1 MRGID
6 KKACRQFLEPVL
18 APNSDCGLFL
28 VSKLKYIIRT
38 AIKIVG
44 HRRLLILC
52 LYARGDTPGDR
63 PKLTYTMF
71 QASDSFITYDHRAET
86 KTKWRTAMLDNLER
100 DYNFLSTECA
110 MYSRQDELRVI
121 QFCKPYVAEP
131 LWECGFLVVLP
142 RMQQQ
147 LRDKETLQRQKN
159 RERKIRARLSG
170 LNPLPCDLEDWL
182 RRKTLPAYF
191 FYDYKKGKKAIRG
204 LCSACGQEI
213 ELTGVR
219 HNAAGV
225 CPHCGRK
232 LTMKSNKKR
241 GYIWD
246 RVTASVVQHF
256 HGDSLIIRIVKAYQD
271 FPKNAPVEMNCYEET
286 RIIIDPQKNGAL
298 GEEVYHHSSDS
309 VGITRWKKGYPP
321 VTYLFQRNFNAETC
335 GFLYCKNLS
344 RALKGTPWQYCQLR
358 EFYEGVH
365 DQMEVGP
372 YLISYHKIP
381 AIEFFVKLK
390 LFWLV
395 THVVYRRGGEKDIN
409 LNGKNLREVLQI
421 DPADLPC
428 LQKPGADIREL
439 RLIRILRAAGHQPS
453 EEFFSWVNANEL
465 TEMNQLALALNN
477 TTPHKLMRYLDQLFS
492 KLKKDTYR
500 GCAGVLSDYS
510 DYLGFCE
517 QLQYDLKNEFI
528 LFPKSFKRAHD
539 QANDLIKQHR
549 VEQYDPQIAS
559 MREELKH
566 RYQFKSDGLIVLPPR
581 SAREIVVEGQKLHHC
596 VGGYA
601 QSMAE
606 KRTII
611 LFIRQEV
618 KQNKPF
624 FTVEVQ
630 GDKIRQVRGSN
641 NRAPVPEVTAFL
653 DKWKKKKHL
662 KEAA

>member
-1 MRGID
+1 MSGID
-6 KKACRQFLEPVL
+6 KKACRQFLEPGL

-28 VSKLKYIIRT
+28 VPKLKYIIRT
-38 AIKIVG
+38 AVKIVG

-63 PKLTYTMF
+63 PKLSYTIF
-71 QASDSFITYDHRAET
+71 QSSDSFVTYDHQPDT
-86 KTKWRTAMLDNLER
+86 KTVWRTAMLENLER
-100 DYNFLSTECA
+100 EYQFLTEKCA
-110 MYSRQDELRVI
+110 FYSRPDEVRVI
-121 QFCKPYVAEP
+121 NFCKPHVAVQ
-131 LWECGFLVVLP
+131 LCDTGFFAISH
-142 RMQQQ
+142 MQQH

-159 RERKIRARLSG
+159 RERKIRSRLSG

-182 RRKTLPAYF
+182 RRKVLPAYF
-191 FYDYKKGKKAIRG
+191 FYDYRKGKKAIRG

-225 CPHCGRK
+225 CPHCDRE
-232 LTMKSNKKR
+232 LTMKANKKR

-246 RVTASVVQHF
+246 RVTATVVQRF
-256 HGDSLIIRIVKAYQD
+256 HGNSLIIRIVKAYHD
-271 FPKNAPVEMNCYEET
+271 FPKNGPVKMNCYEET

-298 GEEVYHHSSDS
+298 GEEVYHNSGDS

-321 VTYLFQRNFNAETC
+321 VSYLFQRNFNAETC

-372 YLISYHKIP
+372 YLISYRKIP

-390 LFWLV
+390 LFWLA
-395 THVVYRRGGEKDIN
+395 THVVYRQDGTKDIN
-409 LNGKNLREVLQI
+409 LDGKNLREVLQI
-421 DPADLPC
+421 DPSDLPL
-428 LQKPGADIREL
+428 LQKPGADIRDL
-439 RLIRILRAAGHQPS
+439 RLLRILRMAGHQPS
-453 EEFFSWVNANEL
+453 EEFFTWVNANEL
-465 TEMNQLALALNN
+465 TEINQLALALNN

-492 KLKKDTYR
+492 KLKKSTYR
-500 GCAGVLSDYS
+500 GCAGVLSDYR

-528 LFPKSFKRAHD
+528 LFPKNFKRAHD
-539 QANDLIKQHR
+539 QANDLIKQHQ
-549 VEQYDPQIAS
+549 VEQYDSQIAS
-559 MREELKH
+559 MQEELKH
-566 RYQFKSDGLIVLPPR
+566 RYQFKSDGLIVLPPH
-581 SAREIVVEGQKLHHC
+581 SAQEIVVEGQKLRHC

-601 QSMAE
+601 RSMAE
-606 KRTII
+606 RRTVI
-611 LFIRQEV
+611 LFIRQEA
-618 KQNKPF
+618 KRNKPF

-641 NRAPVPEVTAFL
+641 NRKPVPEVSAFL

-662 KEAA
+662 DDAA

>member
-1 MRGID
+1 MSGID
-6 KKACRQFLEPVL
+6 KKACRQFLEPGL

-28 VSKLKYIIRT
+28 VPKLKYIIRT
-38 AIKIVG
+38 AVKIVG

-63 PKLTYTMF
+63 PKLSYTIF
-71 QASDSFITYDHRAET
+71 QSSDSFVTYDHQPDT
-86 KTKWRTAMLDNLER
+86 KTVWRTAMLENLER
-100 DYNFLSTECA
+100 EYQFLTEKCA
-110 MYSRQDELRVI
+110 FYSRPDEVRVI
-121 QFCKPYVAEP
+121 NFCKPHVAVQ
-131 LWECGFLVVLP
+131 LCDTGFSTISH
-142 RMQQQ
+142 MQQH

-159 RERKIRARLSG
+159 RERKIRSRLSG

-182 RRKTLPAYF
+182 RRKVLPAYF
-191 FYDYKKGKKAIRG
+191 FYDYRKGKKAIRG

-225 CPHCGRK
+225 CPHCGRE
-232 LTMKSNKKR
+232 LTMKANKKR

-246 RVTASVVQHF
+246 RVTATVVQRF
-256 HGDSLIIRIVKAYQD
+256 HGNSLIIRIVKAYHD
-271 FPKNAPVEMNCYEET
+271 FPKNGPVKMNCYEET

-298 GEEVYHHSSDS
+298 GEEVYHNSGDS

-321 VTYLFQRNFNAETC
+321 VSYLFQRNFNAETC

-344 RALKGTPWQYCQLR
+344 RALKGTLWQYCQLR

-372 YLISYHKIP
+372 YLISCRKIP

-390 LFWLV
+390 LFWLA
-395 THVVYRRGGEKDIN
+395 THVVYRHDGTKDIN
-409 LNGKNLREVLQI
+409 LDGKNLREVLQI
-421 DPADLPC
+421 DPSDLPL
-428 LQKPGADIREL
+428 LQKPGADIRDL
-439 RLIRILRAAGHQPS
+439 RLLRILRMAGHQPS
-453 EEFFSWVNANEL
+453 EEFFTWVNANEL
-465 TEMNQLALALNN
+465 TEINQLALALNN

-492 KLKKDTYR
+492 KLKKSTYR
-500 GCAGVLSDYS
+500 GCAGVLSDYR

-528 LFPKSFKRAHD
+528 LFPKNFKRAHD
-539 QANDLIKQHR
+539 QANDLIKQHQ
-549 VEQYDPQIAS
+549 VEQYDSQIAS
-559 MREELKH
+559 MQEELKH
-566 RYQFKSDGLIVLPPR
+566 RYQFKSDGLIVLPPH
-581 SAREIVVEGQKLHHC
+581 SAQEIVVEGQKLRHC

-601 QSMAE
+601 RSMAE
-606 KRTII
+606 RRTAI
-611 LFIRQEV
+611 LFIRQEA

-641 NRAPVPEVTAFL
+641 NRAPIPEVTAFL

-662 KEAA
+662 EDAA

>member
-1 MRGID
+1 MSGID
-6 KKACRQFLEPVL
+6 KKACRQFLEPGLV
-18 APNSDCGLFL
+18 PNSDCGLFL
-28 VSKLKYIIRT
+28 VPKLKYIIRT
-38 AIKIVG
+38 AVKIVG

-52 LYARGDTPGDR
+52 LYARGNTPGDR
-63 PKLTYTMF
+63 PRLAYTIF
-71 QASDSFITYDHRAET
+71 QASDSFITYDHQPDT
-86 KTKWRTAMLDNLER
+86 KTVWRTAMLENLER
-100 DYNFLSTECA
+100 EYRFLIEKCA
-110 MYSRQDELRVI
+110 FYSRPDEVRVI
-121 QFCKPYVAEP
+121 NFCKPHVAVQ
-131 LWECGFLVVLP
+131 LCGTGFSSISH
-142 RMQQQ
+142 MQQQ
-147 LRDKETLQRQKN
+147 LRDKETLQRQKG
-159 RERKIRARLSG
+159 RERKIRSRLSG
-170 LNPLPCDLEDWL
+170 LNPLPCDLEEWL
-182 RRKTLPAYF
+182 RRKVLPAYF

-219 HNAAGV
+219 HNAVGV
-225 CPHCGRK
+225 CPRCGRG

-246 RVTASVVQHF
+246 RATASVVQRF
-256 HGDSLIIRIVKAYQD
+256 HGGNLIVRVVKVYQD
-271 FPKNAPVEMNCYEET
+271 FPKNASVKMNCYEET
-286 RIIIDPQKNGAL
+286 RIIICLQKDGMFE
-298 GEEVYHHSSDS
+298 EEVYHYSGDS
-309 VGITRWKKGYPP
+309 AGITRWKKGYPP

-395 THVVYRRGGEKDIN
+395 SHVVYRRDGTKDIN
-409 LNGKNLREVLQI
+409 LDGKNLREVLQI
-421 DPADLPC
+421 DPSDLPC
-428 LQKPGADIREL
+428 LQKPEADIREL
-439 RLIRILRAAGHQPS
+439 RLLRILRAAGHQPS
-453 EEFFSWVNANEL
+453 EEFFTWVNANEL

-492 KLKKDTYR
+492 KLKKSTYR

-517 QLQYDLKNEFI
+517 QLQYDLKNEFV
-528 LFPKSFKRAHD
+528 LFPKNFKRAHD

-549 VEQYDPQIAS
+549 VEQYDPQIAA
-559 MREELKH
+559 MQKELKD
-566 RYQFKSDGLIVLPPR
+566 RYQFKADSLIVLPPH
-581 SAREIVVEGQKLHHC
+581 SAREIVVEGQKLRHC

-606 KRTII
+606 KRTVI
-611 LFIRQEV
+611 LFIRQEA
-618 KQNKPF
+618 KRNKPF

-630 GDKIRQVRGSN
+630 CDKIRQVRGSN
-641 NRAPVPEVTAFL
+641 NRAPIPEVTAFL
-653 DKWKKKKHL
+653 GKWKKKKHL
-662 KEAA
+662 DNAA

>member
-1 MRGID
+1 MSGID
-6 KKACRQFLEPVL
+6 KKACRQFLEPGL

-28 VSKLKYIIRT
+28 VPKLKYIIRT
-38 AIKIVG
+38 AVKIVG

-63 PKLTYTMF
+63 PKLSYTIF
-71 QASDSFITYDHRAET
+71 QSSDSFVTYDHQPDT
-86 KTKWRTAMLDNLER
+86 KTVWRTAMLENLER
-100 DYNFLSTECA
+100 EYQFLTEKCA
-110 MYSRQDELRVI
+110 FYSRPDEVRVI
-121 QFCKPYVAEP
+121 NFCKPHVAVQ
-131 LWECGFLVVLP
+131 LCGTGFSAISH
-142 RMQQQ
+142 MQQQ
-147 LRDKETLQRQKN
+147 LRDKETLQRQKG
-159 RERKIRARLSG
+159 RERKIRSRLSG
-170 LNPLPCDLEDWL
+170 LNPLPCDLEEWL
-182 RRKTLPAYF
+182 RRKVLPAYF

-219 HNAAGV
+219 HNAVGV
-225 CPHCGRK
+225 CPRCSRG

-246 RVTASVVQHF
+246 RATASVVQRF
-256 HGDSLIIRIVKAYQD
+256 HGGNLIVRVVKVYQD
-271 FPKNAPVEMNCYEET
+271 FPKNAPVKMNCYEET
-286 RIIIDPQKNGAL
+286 RIIICPQKDGMFE
-298 GEEVYHHSSDS
+298 EEVYHYSGDS
-309 VGITRWKKGYPP
+309 AGITRWKKGYPP

-372 YLISYHKIP
+372 YLISYRKIP

-395 THVVYRRGGEKDIN
+395 SHVVYRRDGTKDIN
-409 LNGKNLREVLQI
+409 LDGKNLREVLQI
-421 DPADLPC
+421 DPSDLPC
-428 LQKPGADIREL
+428 LQKPEADIREL
-439 RLIRILRAAGHQPS
+439 RLLRILRAAGHQPS
-453 EEFFSWVNANEL
+453 EEFFTWVNANEL

-492 KLKKDTYR
+492 KLKKSTYR

-517 QLQYDLKNEFI
+517 QLQYDLKNEFV
-528 LFPKSFKRAHD
+528 LFPKNFKRAHD

-549 VEQYDPQIAS
+549 VEQYDPQIAA
-559 MREELKH
+559 MQKELKD
-566 RYQFKSDGLIVLPPR
+566 RYQFKADGLIVLPPH
-581 SAREIVVEGQKLHHC
+581 SAREIVVEGQKLRHC

-606 KRTII
+606 KRTVI
-611 LFIRQEV
+611 LFIRQEA
-618 KQNKPF
+618 KRNKPF

-641 NRAPVPEVTAFL
+641 NRAPIPEVTAFL
-653 DKWKKKKHL
+653 GKWKKKKHL
-662 KEAA
+662 DDAA

>member
-1 MRGID
+1 MSGID
-6 KKACRQFLEPVL
+6 KKACRQFLEPGL

-28 VSKLKYIIRT
+28 VPKLKYIIRT
-38 AIKIVG
+38 AVKIVG

-63 PKLTYTMF
+63 PKLSYTIF
-71 QASDSFITYDHRAET
+71 QSSDSFVTYDHQPDT
-86 KTKWRTAMLDNLER
+86 KTVWRTAMLENLER
-100 DYNFLSTECA
+100 EYQFLTEKCA
-110 MYSRQDELRVI
+110 FYSRPDEVRVI
-121 QFCKPYVAEP
+121 NFCKPHVAVQ
-131 LWECGFLVVLP
+131 LCDTGFFAISH
-142 RMQQQ
+142 MQQH

-159 RERKIRARLSG
+159 RERKIRSRLSG

-182 RRKTLPAYF
+182 RRKVLPAYF
-191 FYDYKKGKKAIRG
+191 FYDYRKGKKAIRG

-219 HNAAGV
+219 HNAVGV
-225 CPHCGRK
+225 CPRCGRG

-246 RVTASVVQHF
+246 RATASVVQRF
-256 HGDSLIIRIVKAYQD
+256 HGGNLIVRVVKVYQD
-271 FPKNAPVEMNCYEET
+271 FPKNAPVKMNCYEET
-286 RIIIDPQKNGAL
+286 RIIICPQKDGMFE
-298 GEEVYHHSSDS
+298 EEVYHNSGDS

-321 VTYLFQRNFNAETC
+321 VSYLFQRNFNAETC

-344 RALKGTPWQYCQLR
+344 KALKGTLWQYCQLR

-372 YLISYHKIP
+372 YLISYRKIP

-390 LFWLV
+390 LFWLA
-395 THVVYRRGGEKDIN
+395 THVVYRHDGTKDIN
-409 LNGKNLREVLQI
+409 LDGKNLREVLQI
-421 DPADLPC
+421 DPSDLPL
-428 LQKPGADIREL
+428 LQKPGADIRDL
-439 RLIRILRAAGHQPS
+439 RLLRILRMAGHQPS
-453 EEFFSWVNANEL
+453 EEFFTWVNANEL
-465 TEMNQLALALNN
+465 TEINQLALALNN

-492 KLKKDTYR
+492 KLKKSTYR
-500 GCAGVLSDYS
+500 GCAGVLSDYR

-528 LFPKSFKRAHD
+528 LFPKNFKRAHD
-539 QANDLIKQHR
+539 QANDLIKQHQ
-549 VEQYDPQIAS
+549 VEQYDSQIAS
-559 MREELKH
+559 MQEELKH
-566 RYQFKSDGLIVLPPR
+566 RYQFKSDGLIVLPPH
-581 SAREIVVEGQKLHHC
+581 SAQEIVVEGQKLRHC

-601 QSMAE
+601 RSMAE
-606 KRTII
+606 RRTAI
-611 LFIRQEV
+611 LFIRQEA

-641 NRAPVPEVTAFL
+641 NRAPIPEVTAFL

-662 KEAA
+662 EDAA

>member
-1 MRGID
+1 MSGID
-6 KKACRQFLEPVL
+6 KKACRQFLEPGL

-28 VSKLKYIIRT
+28 VPKLKYIIRT
-38 AIKIVG
+38 AVKIVG

-52 LYARGDTPGDR
+52 LYARGNTPGDR
-63 PKLTYTMF
+63 PRLAYTIF
-71 QASDSFITYDHRAET
+71 QASDSFITYDHQPDT
-86 KTKWRTAMLDNLER
+86 KTVWRTAMLENLEQEYR
-100 DYNFLSTECA
+100 FLIEKCA
-110 MYSRQDELRVI
+110 FYSRPDEVRVI
-121 QFCKPYVAEP
+121 NFCKPHVAVQ
-131 LWECGFLVVLP
+131 LCGTGFSAISH
-142 RMQQQ
+142 MQQQ
-147 LRDKETLQRQKN
+147 LRDKETLQRQKG
-159 RERKIRARLSG
+159 REQKIRSRLSG
-170 LNPLPCDLEDWL
+170 LNPLPCDLEEWL
-182 RRKTLPAYF
+182 RRKVLPAYF
-191 FYDYKKGKKAIRG
+191 FYDYRKGKKAIRG

-225 CPHCGRK
+225 CPHCDRE
-232 LTMKSNKKR
+232 LTMKANKKR

-246 RVTASVVQHF
+246 RVTATVVQRF
-256 HGDSLIIRIVKAYQD
+256 HGNSLIIRIVKAYHD
-271 FPKNAPVEMNCYEET
+271 FPKNGPVEMNCYEET

-298 GEEVYHHSSDS
+298 GEEVYHNSGDS

-321 VTYLFQRNFNAETC
+321 VSYLFQRNFNVETC

-372 YLISYHKIP
+372 YLISYRKIP
-381 AIEFFVKLK
+381 SIEFFVKLK

-395 THVVYRRGGEKDIN
+395 THVVYRNDGEKDIN

-421 DPADLPC
+421 DPSDLPR
-428 LQKPGADIREL
+428 LQKPEADIHIL
-439 RLIRILRAAGHQPS
+439 RLLRILRAAGHQPS
-453 EEFFSWVNANEL
+453 EEFFTWVNANEL

-492 KLKKDTYR
+492 KLKKITYR

-517 QLQYDLKNEFI
+517 QLQYDLKNEFV
-528 LFPKSFKRAHD
+528 LFPKNFKRAHD

-549 VEQYDPQIAS
+549 VEQYDPQIAA
-559 MREELKH
+559 MQKELKD
-566 RYQFKSDGLIVLPPR
+566 RYQFKADGLIVLPPH
-581 SAREIVVEGQKLHHC
+581 SAREIVVEGQKLRHC

-606 KRTII
+606 KRTVI
-611 LFIRQEV
+611 LFIRQEA
-618 KQNKPF
+618 KRNKPF

-641 NRAPVPEVTAFL
+641 NRAPIPEVTAFL
-653 DKWKKKKHL
+653 GKWKKKKHL
-662 KEAA
+662 DDAA

>member
-1 MRGID
+1 MSGID
-6 KKACRQFLEPVL
+6 KKACRQFLEPGL

-28 VSKLKYIIRT
+28 VPKLKYIIRT
-38 AIKIVG
+38 AVKIVG

-63 PKLTYTMF
+63 PKLSYTIF
-71 QASDSFITYDHRAET
+71 QSSDSFVTYDHQPDT
-86 KTKWRTAMLDNLER
+86 KTVWRTAMLENLEQE
-100 DYNFLSTECA
+100 YQFLTEKCA
-110 MYSRQDELRVI
+110 FYSRPDEVRVI
-121 QFCKPYVAEP
+121 NFCKPHVAVQ
-131 LWECGFLVVLP
+131 LCDTGFSTISH
-142 RMQQQ
+142 MQQH

-159 RERKIRARLSG
+159 RERKIRSRLSG

-182 RRKTLPAYF
+182 RRKVLPAYF
-191 FYDYKKGKKAIRG
+191 FYDYRKGKKAIRG

-225 CPHCGRK
+225 CPHCGRE
-232 LTMKSNKKR
+232 LTMKANKKR

-246 RVTASVVQHF
+246 RVTATVVQRF
-256 HGDSLIIRIVKAYQD
+256 HGNSLIIRIVKAYHD
-271 FPKNAPVEMNCYEET
+271 FPKNGPVKMNCYEET

-298 GEEVYHHSSDS
+298 GEEVYHNSGDS

-321 VTYLFQRNFNAETC
+321 VSYLFQRNFNAETC

-344 RALKGTPWQYCQLR
+344 RALKGTLWQYCQLR

-372 YLISYHKIP
+372 YLISCRKIP

-390 LFWLV
+390 LFWLA
-395 THVVYRRGGEKDIN
+395 THVVYRHDGTKDIN
-409 LNGKNLREVLQI
+409 LDGKNLREVLQI
-421 DPADLPC
+421 DPSDLPL
-428 LQKPGADIREL
+428 LQKPGADIRDL
-439 RLIRILRAAGHQPS
+439 RLLRILRMAGHQPS
-453 EEFFSWVNANEL
+453 EEFFTWVNANEL
-465 TEMNQLALALNN
+465 TEINQLALALNN

-492 KLKKDTYR
+492 KLKKSTYR
-500 GCAGVLSDYS
+500 GCAGVLSDYR

-528 LFPKSFKRAHD
+528 LFPKNFKRAHD
-539 QANDLIKQHR
+539 QANDLIKQHQ
-549 VEQYDPQIAS
+549 VEQYDSQIAS
-559 MREELKH
+559 MQEELKH
-566 RYQFKSDGLIVLPPR
+566 RYQFKSDGLIVLPPH
-581 SAREIVVEGQKLHHC
+581 SAQEIVVEGQKLRHC

-601 QSMAE
+601 RSMAE
-606 KRTII
+606 RRTAI
-611 LFIRQEV
+611 LFIRQEA

-641 NRAPVPEVTAFL
+641 NRAPIPEVTAFL

-662 KEAA
+662 EDAA

>member
-1 MRGID
+1 MSGID
-6 KKACRQFLEPVL
+6 KKACRQFLEPGL

-28 VSKLKYIIRT
+28 VPKLKYIIRT
-38 AIKIVG
+38 AVKIVG

-63 PKLTYTMF
+63 PKLSYTIF
-71 QASDSFITYDHRAET
+71 QSSDSFVTYDHQPDT
-86 KTKWRTAMLDNLER
+86 KTVWRTAMLENLER
-100 DYNFLSTECA
+100 EYQFLTEKCA
-110 MYSRQDELRVI
+110 FYSRPDEVRVI
-121 QFCKPYVAEP
+121 NFCKPHVAVQ
-131 LWECGFLVVLP
+131 LCGTGFSAISH
-142 RMQQQ
+142 MQQQ
-147 LRDKETLQRQKN
+147 LRDKETLQRQKG
-159 RERKIRARLSG
+159 REQKIRSRLSG
-170 LNPLPCDLEDWL
+170 LNPLPCDLEEWL
-182 RRKTLPAYF
+182 RRKVLPAYF

-219 HNAAGV
+219 HNAVGV
-225 CPHCGRK
+225 CPRCGRG

-246 RVTASVVQHF
+246 RATASVVQRF
-256 HGDSLIIRIVKAYQD
+256 HGGNLIVRVVKVYQD
-271 FPKNAPVEMNCYEET
+271 FPKNAPVKMNCYEET
-286 RIIIDPQKNGAL
+286 RIIICPQKDGMFE
-298 GEEVYHHSSDS
+298 EEVYHYSGDS
-309 VGITRWKKGYPP
+309 AGITRWKKGYPP

-372 YLISYHKIP
+372 YLISYRKIP

-395 THVVYRRGGEKDIN
+395 SHVVYRRDGTKDIN
-409 LNGKNLREVLQI
+409 LDGKNLREVLQI
-421 DPADLPC
+421 DPSDLPC
-428 LQKPGADIREL
+428 LQKPEADIREL
-439 RLIRILRAAGHQPS
+439 RLLRILRAAGHQPS
-453 EEFFSWVNANEL
+453 EEFFTWVNANEL

-492 KLKKDTYR
+492 KLKKSTYR

-510 DYLGFCE
+510 DYLEFCE
-517 QLQYDLKNEFI
+517 QLQYDLKNEFV
-528 LFPKSFKRAHD
+528 LFPKNFKRAHD

-549 VEQYDPQIAS
+549 VEQYDPQIAA
-559 MREELKH
+559 MQKELKD
-566 RYQFKSDGLIVLPPR
+566 RYQFKADGLIVLPPH
-581 SAREIVVEGQKLHHC
+581 SAREIVVEGQKLRHC

-606 KRTII
+606 KRTVI
-611 LFIRQEV
+611 LFIRQEA
-618 KQNKPF
+618 KRNKPF

-641 NRAPVPEVTAFL
+641 NRAPIPEVTAFL
-653 DKWKKKKHL
+653 GKWKKKKHL
-662 KEAA
+662 DDAA

>member
-1 MRGID
+1 MSGID
-6 KKACRQFLEPVL
+6 KKACRQFLEPGL

-28 VSKLKYIIRT
+28 VPKLKYIIRT
-38 AIKIVG
+38 AVKIVG

-52 LYARGDTPGDR
+52 LYARGNTPGDR
-63 PKLTYTMF
+63 PRLAYTIF
-71 QASDSFITYDHRAET
+71 QASDSFITYDHQPDT
-86 KTKWRTAMLDNLER
+86 KTVWRTAMLENLEQEYR
-100 DYNFLSTECA
+100 FLIEKCA
-110 MYSRQDELRVI
+110 FYSRPDEVRVI
-121 QFCKPYVAEP
+121 NFCKPHVAVQ
-131 LWECGFLVVLP
+131 LCGTGFSAISH
-142 RMQQQ
+142 MQQQ
-147 LRDKETLQRQKN
+147 LRDKETLQRQKG
-159 RERKIRARLSG
+159 REQKIRSRLSG
-170 LNPLPCDLEDWL
+170 LNPLPCDLEEWL
-182 RRKTLPAYF
+182 RRKVLPAYF

-219 HNAAGV
+219 HNAVGV
-225 CPHCGRK
+225 CPRCGRG

-246 RVTASVVQHF
+246 RATASVVQRF
-256 HGDSLIIRIVKAYQD
+256 HGGNLIVRVVKVYQD
-271 FPKNAPVEMNCYEET
+271 FPKNAPVKMNCYEET
-286 RIIIDPQKNGAL
+286 RIIICPQKDGMFE
-298 GEEVYHHSSDS
+298 EEVYHYSGDS
-309 VGITRWKKGYPP
+309 AGITRWKKGYPP

-372 YLISYHKIP
+372 YLISYRKIP

-395 THVVYRRGGEKDIN
+395 SHVVYRRDGTKDIN
-409 LNGKNLREVLQI
+409 LDGKNLREVLQI
-421 DPADLPC
+421 DPSDLPC
-428 LQKPGADIREL
+428 LQKPEADIREL
-439 RLIRILRAAGHQPS
+439 RLLRILRAAGHQPS
-453 EEFFSWVNANEL
+453 EEFFTWVNANEL

-492 KLKKDTYR
+492 KLKKSTYR

-517 QLQYDLKNEFI
+517 QLQYDLKNEFV
-528 LFPKSFKRAHD
+528 LFPKNFKRAHD

-549 VEQYDPQIAS
+549 VEQYDPQIAA
-559 MREELKH
+559 MQKELKD
-566 RYQFKSDGLIVLPPR
+566 RYQFKADGLIVLPPH
-581 SAREIVVEGQKLHHC
+581 SAREIVVEGQKLRHC

-606 KRTII
+606 KRTVI
-611 LFIRQEV
+611 LFIRQEA
-618 KQNKPF
+618 KRNKPF

-641 NRAPVPEVTAFL
+641 NRAPIPEVTAFL

-662 KEAA
+662 DDAA

>member
-1 MRGID
+1 MDGID
-6 KKACRQFLEPVL
+6 KKACRQFLEPGRT
-18 APNSDCGLFL
+18 PNSDCGLFL
-28 VSKLKYIIRT
+28 FPKLKYIICT
-38 AIKIVG
+38 AVKIVG

-52 LYARGDTPGDR
+52 LYARGNTPGDK

-71 QASDSFITYDHRAET
+71 QASDSFITYNHGTDT
-86 KTKWRTAMLDNLER
+86 KAVWRSAMLENLGWE
-100 DYNFLSTECA
+100 YNFLTDKCA
-110 MYSRQDELRVI
+110 FYSRQDEMRVI
-121 QFCKPYVAEP
+121 YFCKPYVSASH
-131 LWECGFLVVLP
+131 CGTGFSAISK
-142 RMQQQ
+142 MQRQI
-147 LRDKETLQRQKN
+147 RDKDTLRRRKN
-159 RERKIRARLSG
+159 RERKIRSRLSG

-182 RRKTLPAYF
+182 RCEVLPTYF

-225 CPHCGRK
+225 CPRCGRE

-256 HGDSLIIRIVKAYQD
+256 HDDNLIIRIVKAYQD
-271 FPKNAPVEMNCYEET
+271 FPKNATVKMNCYEET
-286 RIIIDPQKNGAL
+286 RIIIGWQKDGVL
-298 GEEVYHHSSDS
+298 GEEVYYHSGDS

-321 VTYLFQRNFNAETC
+321 VMYLYQQNFNAETC

-344 RALKGTPWQYCQLR
+344 RALKGTPWQYCQLQ
-358 EFYEGVH
+358 EFYEGIH
-365 DQMEVGP
+365 DQMEVAP
-372 YLISYHKIP
+372 YLTACRKIP

-395 THVVYRRGGEKDIN
+395 THVVYRQDGEKDIN

-421 DPADLPC
+421 EPSDLPC
-428 LQKPGADIREL
+428 LQKVGTDIREL
-439 RLIRILRAAGHQPS
+439 RLLRILRAAGHQPGDTI
-453 EEFFSWVNANEL
+453 FTWVNTNKL
-465 TEMNQLALALNN
+465 TEMDQLTCALHN
-477 TTPHKLMRYLDQLFS
+477 TTPHKLMRYLDQLFA
-492 KLKKDTYR
+492 KLGNSTYR
-500 GCAGVLSDYS
+500 GCAGVLSDYR

-517 QLQYDLKNEFI
+517 QLGYDLKNEFI
-528 LFPKSFKRAHD
+528 LFPKNFKRAHD
-539 QANDLIKQHR
+539 QANDLVKQHR

-559 MREELKH
+559 MQEKLKH
-566 RYQFKSDGLIVLPPR
+566 RYQFKSDGLIVLPPH
-581 SAREIVVEGQKLHHC
+581 SAREIVVEGQKLHR

-606 KRTII
+606 KRCII
-611 LFIRQEV
+611 LFIRQEA
-618 KQNKPF
+618 KRNKPF